1 VKRPLLPLM
10 VKLAHT
16 DVQAVYK
23 PRDQSMGE
31 RQLSRSSVTQEI
43 VISLS
48 FVGRWLAR
56 HSPARRVPSHG
67 TDLLGG
73 GHAIDFIGV
82 DHRHR
87 TADRRDW
94 RTFHSTEPVE
104 RFFA

>member
-1 VKRPLLPLM
+1 
-10 VKLAHT
+10 
-16 DVQAVYK
+16 
-23 PRDQSMGE
+23 MGE
-31 RQLSRSSVTQEI
+31 SQLSRSSVTQEI

-56 HSPARRVPSHG
+56 NSPARRVPSHG

-73 GHAIDFIGV
+73 RHAIDFIGV

-94 RTFHSTEPVE
+94 RTFTSTEPVE